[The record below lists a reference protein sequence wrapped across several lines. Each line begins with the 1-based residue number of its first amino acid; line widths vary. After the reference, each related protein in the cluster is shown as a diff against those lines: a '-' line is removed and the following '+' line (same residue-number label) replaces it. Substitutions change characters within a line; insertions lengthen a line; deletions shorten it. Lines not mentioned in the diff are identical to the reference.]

1 MTLQT
6 RVRHIQADTAVVSFA
21 GNLTMGTG
29 LKVADTQIQNL
40 IEKDVRWI
48 VFDLTEVAYIDSAG
62 LGTLV
67 HTRGL
72 VQQKNGMLRLC
83 RVADR
88 VAALLKLTGMDAVLP
103 VDSDEASSLAAIR
116 SAVT

>member
-6 RVRHIQADTAVVSFA
+6 TVRLIQADTAVVSFA
-21 GNLTMGTG
+21 GNLTMGMG
-29 LKVADTQIQNL
+29 LKVADAQIQNL
-40 IEKDVRWI
+40 IEKDVCRM

-67 HTRGL
+67 HAHGL
-72 VQQKNGMLRLC
+72 AQQKNGMLRLC
-83 RVADR
+83 HVTDR
-88 VAALLKLTGMDAVLP
+88 VAGLLKLTGMDAVLP
-103 VDSDEASSLAAIR
+103 VDADATASLAAIG